1 MYYFRIHVQK
11 IFKLFFNCRKIKGSC
26 LILLSLLSIYMIEQ
40 ILFVLVAGVA
50 IYFFAKNIG
59 KIRRNIL
66 LGKDI
71 DLSDNSSERWKTMLK
86 VAFGQT
92 KMAARPVP
100 FILHFIVYAGFILI
114 NIEVL
119 EILIVVDLPVEKIVA
134 PFKPLSFSQVLTLE

>member
-1 MYYFRIHVQK
+1 MY
-11 IFKLFFNCRKIKGSC
+11 
-26 LILLSLLSIYMIEQ
+26 ILLNIVSEVFIMIQQ
-40 ILFVLVAGVA
+40 ILFIAMASVA
-50 IYFFAKNIG
+50 IYIFAKNVG

-71 DLSDNSSERWKTMLK
+71 DFSDNKSERWKTLLR

-100 FILHFIVYAGFILI
+100 FVLHFIVYAGFILI

-119 EILIVVDLPVEKIVA
+119 EIFIDGIFGTHRGTFYSWSCL
-134 PFKPLSFSQVLTLE
+134 